1 MIINHNMSSI
11 NANRILTNT
20 GVQQTKDMAKMSTG
34 SRIVTSGDDAAGLA
48 VSEKMRTQ
56 IRGLNQAVR
65 NINDG
70 IGFIQVAEGY
80 LQGTVDSMQR
90 IRELAIQAANGTYSD
105 EDRLYMQI
113 EVSQMVREV
122 DRIASQGQFN
132 GMNLLT
138 GRFNEAGGAI
148 PMRIHM
154 GANMDQFDSV
164 SIGVMT
170 ASALGL
176 TGGQGGEEG
185 GSTGM
190 ISVTS
195 VDGANSTIGVI
206 DAALLIV
213 SKQRADLGGY
223 QNRLQMAVKSQ
234 MIGAENI
241 QASEAQIRDM
251 DMAAGS
257 MDLARDNILM
267 QTGTAMLAQAN
278 MKTQAVM
285 RLLG

>member
-11 NANRILTNT
+11 NANRILVNT

-105 EDRLYMQI
+105 QDRLYMQI

-138 GRFNEAGGAI
+138 GRFNEADGQV

-164 SIGVMT
+164 SIGIMT

-176 TGGQGGEEG
+176 TGGQGEE

-234 MIGAENI
+234 MIGSENL
-241 QASEAQIRDM
+241 QASESQIRDM

-285 RLLG
+285 RLLS

>member
-138 GRFNEAGGAI
+138 GRFNEADGAV

-164 SIGVMT
+164 SIGIMT

-176 TGGQGGEEG
+176 TGGQGEEG
-185 GSTGM
+185 SSGM

-195 VDGANSTIGVI
+195 VDGANSAIGVI

-285 RLLG
+285 RLLS

>member
-113 EVSQMVREV
+113 EVSQMVREI

-138 GRFNEAGGAI
+138 GRFNAADGQT

-164 SIGVMT
+164 SIGIMT
-170 ASALGL
+170 AAALGL
-176 TGGQGGEEG
+176 TGGQGEEG
-185 GSTGM
+185 SGM
-190 ISVTS
+190 VSVTN
-195 VDGANSTIGVI
+195 VDGANTTIGTI

-241 QASEAQIRDM
+241 QASESQIRDM

-257 MDLARDNILM
+257 MELARDGILM
-267 QTGTAMLAQAN
+267 QTGVAMLAQAN

>member
-138 GRFNEAGGAI
+138 GRFNEAGGQI

-164 SIGVMT
+164 SIGIMT

-185 GSTGM
+185 GATGM

-206 DAALLIV
+206 DAALLVV

-257 MDLARDNILM
+257 MDLARDSILM

>member
-1 MIINHNMSSI
+1 MIINHNMSAI

-20 GVQQTKDMAKMSTG
+20 AVQQTRDMGKLSSGM
-34 SRIVTSGDDAAGLA
+34 RITVSGDDAAGLA

-70 IGFIQVAEGY
+70 VAFVQVTEGY
-80 LQGTVDSMQR
+80 LQGIVDSLQR
-90 IRELAIQAANGTYSD
+90 IRELSVQAANGTYSD

-113 EVSQMVREV
+113 EVSQMVREI

-132 GMNLLT
+132 GMTLLT
-138 GRFNEAGGAI
+138 GRFNEPEGAI

-154 GANMDQFDSV
+154 GANMDQFDSI

-170 ASALGL
+170 ANALGL
-176 TGGQGGEEG
+176 NNGQGSD

-190 ISVTS
+190 VSVTS
-195 VDGANSTIGVI
+195 VDNANAAIGVI
-206 DAALLIV
+206 DAALLTV
-213 SKQRADLGGY
+213 SKQRADLGAY

-234 MIGAENI
+234 MISSENI
-241 QASEAQIRDM
+241 QAAESQIRDM
-251 DMAAGS
+251 DMAQGS
-257 MDLARDNILM
+257 MDMARDSILM
-267 QTGTAMLAQAN
+267 QTGVAMLAQAN
-278 MKTQAVM
+278 MKTQGVL
-285 RLLG
+285 RLLS

>member
-20 GVQQTKDMAKMSTG
+20 GVQQTKDMAKMSSG
-34 SRIVTSGDDAAGLA
+34 SRIVNSGDDAAGLA

-56 IRGLNQAVR
+56 VRGLNQAVR

-105 EDRLYMQI
+105 QDRLYMQI

-138 GRFNEAGGAI
+138 GRFNEAGGQT

-154 GANMDQFDSV
+154 GANMDQFDSI

-176 TGGQGGEEG
+176 TGGQDAAGTA
-185 GSTGM
+185 TGM
-190 ISVTS
+190 VSVTS
-195 VDGANSTIGVI
+195 VDGANSTIGTI

-241 QASEAQIRDM
+241 QASESQIRDM

-257 MDLARDNILM
+257 MDLARDTILM

>member
-122 DRIASQGQFN
+122 DRIASQGQYN

-138 GRFNEAGGAI
+138 GRFNGEGDQT

-170 ASALGL
+170 AAALGL

-185 GSTGM
+185 GATGM

-195 VDGANSTIGVI
+195 VDSANSAIGVI

-213 SKQRADLGGY
+213 SKQRADLGAY

-241 QASEAQIRDM
+241 QASESQIRDM

-257 MDLARDNILM
+257 MEIARDNILM

-278 MKTQAVM
+278 MKTQGIL
-285 RLLG
+285 RLLS

>member
-20 GVQQTKDMAKMSTG
+20 GVQQTKDMAKMSSG
-34 SRIVTSGDDAAGLA
+34 SRIVNSGDDAAGLA

-56 IRGLNQAVR
+56 VRGLNQAVR

-105 EDRLYMQI
+105 QDRLYMQI

-138 GRFNEAGGAI
+138 GRFNEAGGQT

-176 TGGQGGEEG
+176 TGGQDAAGTA
-185 GSTGM
+185 TGM
-190 ISVTS
+190 VSVTS
-195 VDGANSTIGVI
+195 VDGANSTIGTI

-241 QASEAQIRDM
+241 QASESQIRDM

-257 MDLARDNILM
+257 MDLARDTILM

>member
-11 NANRILTNT
+11 NANRILVNT

-138 GRFNEAGGAI
+138 GRFNEAGGQI

-176 TGGQGGEEG
+176 TGGQGEE

-206 DAALLIV
+206 DAALLVV

-234 MIGAENI
+234 MIGSENI
-241 QASEAQIRDM
+241 QASESQIRDM

-285 RLLG
+285 RLLS

>member
-80 LQGTVDSMQR
+80 LQGTVDAMQR

-138 GRFNEAGGAI
+138 GRFNEAGGAV

-176 TGGQGGEEG
+176 TGGQGEEG
-185 GSTGM
+185 ATGM

-195 VDGANSTIGVI
+195 VDGANSAIGTI

-234 MIGAENI
+234 MIGAENM
-241 QASEAQIRDM
+241 QASESQIRDM
-251 DMAAGS
+251 DMASGS
-257 MDLARDNILM
+257 MDLARDGILM

>member
-1 MIINHNMSSI
+1 MIINHNIS
-11 NANRILTNT
+11 ALTAYRTATNVSMQRT
-20 GVQQTKDMAKMSTG
+20 ADMAKMSTG
-34 SRIVTSGDDAAGLA
+34 SRIVTAGDDAAGLA

-90 IRELAIQAANGTYSD
+90 IRELAVQAANGTYSD

-138 GRFNEAGGAI
+138 GRFAQEYSR
-148 PMRIHM
+148 MVIHM
-154 GANMDQFDSV
+154 GANMDQREFIN
-164 SIGVMT
+164 IGTMT

-176 TGGQGGEEG
+176 RMDEEEG
-185 GSTGM
+185 
-190 ISVTS
+190 ISVTA
-195 VDGANSTIGVI
+195 VDRANITIGVV
-206 DAALLIV
+206 DTALLIV

-234 MIGAENI
+234 MIGSENL
-241 QASEAQIRDM
+241 QASESQIRDM
-251 DMAAGS
+251 DMAFGTMNLS
-257 MDLARDNILM
+257 RDAILNEISV
-267 QTGTAMLAQAN
+267 AMLAQAN
-278 MKTQAVM
+278 IKLRAVE
-285 RLLG
+285 RLLS

>member
-80 LQGTVDSMQR
+80 LQGTVDAMQR
-90 IRELAIQAANGTYSD
+90 IRELSIQAANGIYSD

-138 GRFNEAGGAI
+138 GRFNEAGGQI
-148 PMRIHM
+148 PMRVHM

-176 TGGQGGEEG
+176 TGGQGEE

-206 DAALLIV
+206 DAALLVV

-234 MIGAENI
+234 MIGAENT

-257 MDLARDNILM
+257 MELARDNILM

-285 RLLG
+285 RLLS

>member
-1 MIINHNMSSI
+1 MIIYHNLSALNS
-11 NANRILTNT
+11 NRILINT
-20 GVQQTKDMAKMSTG
+20 GVQQTRTMAKMSSG

-65 NINDG
+65 NLNDG
-70 IGFIQVAEGY
+70 IGFVQVAEGY
-80 LQGTVDSMQR
+80 LQGSVDALQR
-90 IRELAIQAANGTYSD
+90 IRELAVQAANGTYSGL
-105 EDRLYMQI
+105 DRLYMQV
-113 EVSQMVREV
+113 EVSQMLREI

-132 GMNLLT
+132 GMTLLT
-138 GRFNEAGGAI
+138 GRFNAKSGAV

-170 ASALGL
+170 AEALGVR
-176 TGGQGGEEG
+176 GRFGEG
-185 GSTGM
+185 G
-190 ISVTS
+190 ISVTTVNEANIAIGS
-195 VDGANSTIGVI
+195 VDR
-206 DAALLIV
+206 ALLTI
-213 SKQRADLGGY
+213 SKQRADLGAY

-241 QASEAQIRDM
+241 QASESQIRDM
-251 DMAAGS
+251 DMAYGS
-257 MDLARDNILM
+257 MNLARDSILM

>member
-1 MIINHNMSSI
+1 MIINHNMSAI

-20 GVQQTKDMAKMSTG
+20 GVQQTRDMAKLSSGM
-34 SRIVTSGDDAAGLA
+34 RITNSGDDAAGLA

-80 LQGTVDSMQR
+80 LQGSVDALQR
-90 IRELAIQAANGTYSD
+90 VRELSVQAANGTYSS

-113 EVSQMVREV
+113 EVSQMVREI

-132 GMNLLT
+132 GMTLLT
-138 GRFNEAGGAI
+138 GRFSEDGGS
-148 PMRIHM
+148 MRIHM

-164 SIGVMT
+164 FIGTMT
-170 ASALGL
+170 STALGL
-176 TGGQGGEEG
+176 RTEELEPV
-185 GSTGM
+185 S
-190 ISVTS
+190 ISS
-195 VDGANSTIGVI
+195 VDLANTSIGRV
-206 DAALLIV
+206 DSALLIV
-213 SKQRADLGGY
+213 SKQRADLGAY
-223 QNRLQMAVKSQ
+223 QNRLQMSVKSQ
-234 MIGAENI
+234 MIASENI
-241 QASEAQIRDM
+241 QASESQIRDM

-257 MDLARDNILM
+257 MDVARDSILM

-278 MKTQAVM
+278 MKMQGIV